1 MTFQEILDDLA
12 GAAET
17 VKEDCIAG
25 FHTAES
31 AVAVLAPVAKTIM
44 SVLSMINCFKS
55 TGAKAAFAEAG
66 NVLNT
71 AESVAATAETIL
83 GDAPP
88 AP

>member
-12 GAAET
+12 AGAKT
-17 VKEDCIAG
+17 VEADCIAG

-66 NVLNT
+66 KVLDT
-71 AESVAATAETIL
+71 VESVAATAQTTL
-83 GDAPP
+83 DDAPP